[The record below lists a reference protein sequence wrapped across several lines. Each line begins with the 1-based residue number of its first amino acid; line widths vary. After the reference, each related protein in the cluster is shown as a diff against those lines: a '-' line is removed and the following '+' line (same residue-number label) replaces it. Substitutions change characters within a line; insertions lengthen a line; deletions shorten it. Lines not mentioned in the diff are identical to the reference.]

1 MRLGAIA
8 GQYGDFERGCQVK
21 WAAAQDGL
29 GAYGRLGFLAALA
42 VAVAVLGSGAAEA
55 PDGPDAHRDR
65 GGGSAADIMFVED
78 EEEGGEA
85 EGPASPFGTGK
96 GTGARKDAV
105 PGYVELSSGLKMPG
119 RIFTT
124 RAKRLKVY
132 NIEKEIYEYVP
143 VPALKRI
150 EAVVVWE
157 RQQRQ
162 WRFKEAGST
171 EKVYTGE
178 TYPARM
184 LSYRLTLR
192 NDHRITGD
200 VLGQPLYIAREDRTD
215 RFVLHKRRKGAV
227 GESLEDLVYI
237 RAVVFGREAY
247 EQAVMELRGKGPR
260 EAEEQ

>member
-1 MRLGAIA
+1 M
-8 GQYGDFERGCQVK
+8 K

-29 GAYGRLGFLAALA
+29 GAYGRLGFLAA
-42 VAVAVLGSGAAEA
+42 VAVAVGALGSGAAEA
-55 PDGPDAHRDR
+55 PDDAEP
-65 GGGSAADIMFVED
+65 GGGPVSEGDSMWRAADITFVED
-78 EEEGGEA
+78 EEEGGGGEA

-96 GTGARKDAV
+96 GAGARKDAV

-157 RQQRQ
+157 REQRQ

-215 RFVLHKRRKGAV
+215 RLVLHKRRKGAV

-247 EQAVMELRGKGPR
+247 EQAVVELRSVP
-260 EAEEQ
+260 EEQQ

>member
-1 MRLGAIA
+1 
-8 GQYGDFERGCQVK
+8 VK

-42 VAVAVLGSGAAEA
+42 VAVGALGSGAAEA
-55 PDGPDAHRDR
+55 PDDAEP
-65 GGGSAADIMFVED
+65 GGGPAADITFVED

-157 RQQRQ
+157 REQRQ

-171 EKVYTGE
+171 EKVYTGK

-200 VLGQPLYIAREDRTD
+200 VLGQPLYIAREERTD

-237 RAVVFGREAY
+237 RAVVFGRKAY
-247 EQAVMELRGKGPR
+247 EQAVMELRGKGPAEAEQG
-260 EAEEQ
+260 EAEEQQ

>member
-1 MRLGAIA
+1 M
-8 GQYGDFERGCQVK
+8 
-21 WAAAQDGL
+21 
-29 GAYGRLGFLAALA
+29 
-42 VAVAVLGSGAAEA
+42 
-55 PDGPDAHRDR
+55 
-65 GGGSAADIMFVED
+65 
-78 EEEGGEA
+78 
-85 EGPASPFGTGK
+85 
-96 GTGARKDAV
+96 
-105 PGYVELSSGLKMPG
+105 
-119 RIFTT
+119 
-124 RAKRLKVY
+124 
-132 NIEKEIYEYVP
+132 P
-143 VPALKRI
+143 VPALKRV

-227 GESLEDLVYI
+227 GKSLEDLVYI

-260 EAEEQ
+260 EAE